1 MAGRAA
7 SSKAKKTKANQTK
20 SAKTKASGTSESEAV
35 VQIGAGAVVCG
46 LPEQPPRQLPDDI
59 HPGRAAAIVDGD
71 MKWVSGTTLRYYFFD
86 KDEFEWDRRR
96 FRWGGGAA
104 QERVVKEAFAIWSDV
119 GMGIDFQEVNDAS
132 EAEVRIGFVH
142 GEGSW
147 SWLGRR
153 ILQEP
158 TTARTMNFGWDL
170 TRSLDTAIHEIGHT
184 LAMPHEHQNP
194 FAGIVWNEEAVY
206 EALAKPPNS
215 WSRDKTYYN
224 ILRKLPD
231 TSVSGSKWDPNS
243 IMHYPFAPGLI
254 KSPTRYFE
262 NGLTPAPGLSPADK
276 RWIKKWYPRFN
287 GPRLPKLEPFE
298 SRRVTLEAGEQ
309 IHFRVEPDA
318 GRRYHFR
325 TFGASDTVTVL
336 FEEVDG
342 EWRFLAGDD
351 DSGMDYNAQFDV
363 RLHSGRNYRL
373 HVRLYWAGDTGD
385 FGVIM
390 Y

>member
-1 MAGRAA
+1 MAARAT
-7 SSKAKKTKANQTK
+7 SSKTKAK
-20 SAKTKASGTSESEAV
+20 SASKSTASKSKSSANEAV
-35 VQIGAGAVVCG
+35 VSIGEGATVCG
-46 LPEQPPRQLPDDI
+46 LPEQPPRQFADDL
-59 HPGRAAAIVDGD
+59 HPGRAAAIVNGD

-86 KDEFEWDRRR
+86 KDDFEWDRRR

-104 QERVVKEAFAIWSDV
+104 QERVVTEAFDAWSEV
-119 GMGIDFQEVNDAS
+119 GMGVDFKEVNSAS
-132 EAEVRIGFVH
+132 DAEVRIGFVH

-170 TRSLDTAIHEIGHT
+170 SQSLDTAIHEIGHT

-194 FAGIVWNEEAVY
+194 FAGIVWDEEAVY

-231 TSVSGSKWDPNS
+231 TSVSGSKWDPDS
-243 IMHYPFAPGLI
+243 IMHYPFGPGLI
-254 KSPTRYFE
+254 KTPTKYFE
-262 NGLTPAPGLSPADK
+262 DGLRPKPGLSPADK
-276 RWIKKWYPRFN
+276 RWIKKWYPRVS

-298 SRRVTLEAGEQ
+298 SRRVSLEAGEQ
-309 IHFRVEPDA
+309 VQFRIDPKSS
-318 GRRYHFR
+318 RRHHFR
-325 TFGASDTVTVL
+325 TFGAADTVMVL

-342 EWRFLAGDD
+342 EWRFRAGDD
-351 DSGMDYNAQFDV
+351 DSGMDYNAKFDV
-363 RLHSGRNYRL
+363 RLYSGRNYRL
-373 HVRLYWAGDTGD
+373 AVRLYWAGDTGD

>member
-1 MAGRAA
+1 
-7 SSKAKKTKANQTK
+7 
-20 SAKTKASGTSESEAV
+20 
-35 VQIGAGAVVCG
+35 
-46 LPEQPPRQLPDDI
+46 
-59 HPGRAAAIVDGD
+59 
-71 MKWVSGTTLRYYFFD
+71 
-86 KDEFEWDRRR
+86 
-96 FRWGGGAA
+96 
-104 QERVVKEAFAIWSDV
+104 
-119 GMGIDFQEVNDAS
+119 MGIDFKEVNNPSD
-132 EAEVRIGFVH
+132 AEVRIGFVH

-158 TTARTMNFGWDL
+158 TSARTMNFGWDL
-170 TRSLDTAIHEIGHT
+170 TNSLDTAIHEIGHT

-194 FAGIVWNEEAVY
+194 FAGIVWDEEAVY

-243 IMHYPFAPGLI
+243 IMHYPFGPGLI

-262 NGLTPAPGLSPADK
+262 NGLRPDPGLSPADK
-276 RWIKKWYPRFN
+276 RWIKKWYPRI
-287 GPRLPKLEPFE
+287 GPRLPELEPFE
-298 SRRVTLEAGEQ
+298 SRRVSLEAGEQ
-309 IHFRVEPDA
+309 VQFRVDPEA
-318 GRRYHFR
+318 NRRFHFR
-325 TFGASDTVTVL
+325 TFGSADTVMVL
-336 FEEVDG
+336 FEQVDG
-342 EWRFLAGDD
+342 EWRFRAGDD
-351 DSGMDYNAQFDV
+351 DSGMDYNAKFDV
-363 RLHSGRNYRL
+363 RLYSGRNYRL